1 MSASST
7 PPQTGGSSGRAV
19 SRPNKWPSSKL
30 YKETVSILVG
40 PNKEKYV
47 LHKGLLCFYSDFFRA
62 AFEGAFK
69 EAHENKIELP
79 DVFVDVF
86 EAFQVWLYSR
96 SLRDPKDPGD
106 SSTRP
111 QFLLHGTL
119 AYLWV
124 FGDKYQI
131 PLLQN
136 DSVDAMLEKMD
147 EEKLFATIV
156 VNVAYQ
162 STMRGSALRRLA
174 IDTCV
179 FEMRHKEGENS
190 IFGEAH
196 SSNWSQEALIDF
208 ARRMSDAWL
217 QKLPHSPVKAADFAT
232 HNYNKRKN
240 NTC

>member
-19 SRPNKWPSSKL
+19 STPNKWPSSKL

-40 PNKEKYV
+40 PTKEHYII
-47 LHKGLLCFYSDFFRA
+47 HKGLLCSYSDFFRA

-79 DVFVDVF
+79 DVLVDVF

-96 SLRDPKDPGD
+96 SLRDPEDHGD

-111 QFLLHGTL
+111 QLLTSPIL

-136 DSVDAMLEKMD
+136 DSADALIEKMD
-147 EEKLFATIV
+147 QEKEFDTIV

-162 STMRGSALRRLA
+162 STMQGSPLRRLA
-174 IDTCV
+174 IDICV
-179 FEMRHKEGENS
+179 FRMEHKQGENS
-190 IFGEAH
+190 IFRQTN
-196 SSNWSQEALIDF
+196 SSNWSQEALIDS
-208 ARRMSDAWL
+208 ARRMSDAWQHGL
-217 QKLPHSPVKAADFAT
+217 AWRSLPSKDKCHYHVHAAGES
-232 HNYNKRKN
+232 
-240 NTC
+240 C

>member
-40 PNKEKYV
+40 PNKEKYI

-96 SLRDPKDPGD
+96 SLRDPKDHGD

-111 QFLLHGTL
+111 QLLPHRIL

-136 DSVDAMLEKMD
+136 DSADALLGKLDQEN
-147 EEKLFATIV
+147 LFATFV
-156 VNVAYQ
+156 VHVAYQ
-162 STMRGSALRRLA
+162 STMQGSPLRRLA
-174 IDTCV
+174 IDLCV
-179 FEMRHKEGENS
+179 YKMEHKEGEIS
-190 IFGEAH
+190 IFKQSH

-208 ARRMSDAWL
+208 ARRMSDAWQHGL
-217 QKLPHSPVKAADFAT
+217 AWGSLPSKDKCHYHVHAAGGS
-232 HNYNKRKN
+232 
-240 NTC
+240 C

>member
-7 PPQTGGSSGRAV
+7 PPQTGGSAGKAV
-19 SRPNKWPSSKL
+19 STPNKWPSRKL
-30 YKETVSILVG
+30 YKETVSIFVG
-40 PNKEKYV
+40 PNKEKYT
-47 LHKGLLCFYSDFFRA
+47 LHKGLLCIYSDFFRA
-62 AFEGAFK
+62 AFEGSFK

-79 DVFVDVF
+79 DVLVDVF

-96 SLRDPKDPGD
+96 SLRDPEDHGD

-111 QFLLHGTL
+111 QLLTHRTL

-136 DSVDAMLEKMD
+136 DSIDALLEKMD
-147 EEKLFATIV
+147 QENLFSTIV
-156 VNVAYQ
+156 VDIAYQ
-162 STMRGSALRRLA
+162 STMQGSPLRRFA
-174 IDTCV
+174 IDICV
-179 FEMRHKEGENS
+179 FRMEHKQGENS
-190 IFGEAH
+190 IFREAN

-208 ARRMSDAWL
+208 ARRMSDAWQHGL
-217 QKLPHSPVKAADFAT
+217 AYRAADLAT

-240 NTC
+240 NTY